1 MDQRLLDEFKRLL
14 YLRHRELLKEVVH
27 TEADLQGLSADDV
40 SDWSDHAQKE
50 RTKDELVRL
59 DANEREELGEI
70 ELALQ
75 RVADHSYGMC
85 EHCGAALSTERLR
98 ALPTTRFCAEC
109 AKRVE
114 ATETEDALTDNDV
127 PEEGQVPP
135 DLVNLS
141 DTELEEVIR
150 DQIRADG
157 RVEAEELEVTC
168 KRGVV
173 FLGGAL
179 PSVAQHSILL
189 QLVTDVLGFQDAVD
203 RIEVEPLA
211 WQRDERA
218 KLPPKGQR
226 EAGDDDQV
234 SDRELYGSDDV
245 IESSEEVLT
254 EPPSLGQPTPE
265 QE

>member
-1 MDQRLLDEFKRLL
+1 MDQQLLDEFKRLL
-14 YLRHRELLKEVVH
+14 YLRRRELTKEVAH
-27 TEADLQGLSADDV
+27 TEADLQELSEDDV
-40 SDWSDHAQKE
+40 ADWSDRAQEE
-50 RTKDELVRL
+50 RTQDELARL
-59 DANEREELGEI
+59 DANELEELGEI

-75 RVADHSYGMC
+75 RVADNSYGMC
-85 EHCGAALSTERLR
+85 EHCGTAIPTERLR

-109 AKRVE
+109 AKQGEAVE
-114 ATETEDALTDNDV
+114 AEDVLTDDNG

-141 DTELEEVIR
+141 DRELEEVIWE
-150 DQIRADG
+150 QIRDDG
-157 RVEAEELEVTC
+157 RVETEELEVTC

-203 RIEVEPLA
+203 RIEIEQLA
-211 WQRDERA
+211 WQRENRD
-218 KLPPKGQR
+218 KLLRDDQR
-226 EAGDDDQV
+226 EAGDDEQI